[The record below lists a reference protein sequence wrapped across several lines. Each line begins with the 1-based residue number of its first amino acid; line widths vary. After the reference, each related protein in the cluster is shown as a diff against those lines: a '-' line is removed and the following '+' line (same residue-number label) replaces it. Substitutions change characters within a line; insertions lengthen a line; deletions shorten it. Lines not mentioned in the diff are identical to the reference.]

1 MVAMRVAAI
10 YHGPYGSSKHLG
22 QLLRNRTYVAYNLVC
37 SDSAARFC
45 SPLAKIIRTQKICS
59 DSPLSFGRG
68 PRDHT

>member
-10 YHGPYGSSKHLG
+10 MVHAGSIRVVKASRSTAQKSYV
-22 QLLRNRTYVAYNLVC
+22 RYVAYDLVC

-59 DSPLSFGRG
+59 DSPSGLR
-68 PRDHT
+68 